1 MGLNLSTSIGKMRLK
16 NPVIVSSGTFGY
28 GEEYEGLIDLKKLG
42 AIVTKSVTLEEKKGN
57 SPPRIV
63 ETSSGILNSIG
74 LENVGLE
81 RFIKEKLVFLKKLKI
96 PVIVSIAAEILEDYV
111 KLAKRLNK
119 EDIAGIELNVSC
131 PNVQSKNN
139 LTFAQNKDEL
149 GKIVKAVRRITDL
162 PLVAK
167 LSPNVTDIKEMAK
180 EAEAGGSDAIS
191 LVNTFLS
198 TAIDIEKR
206 EPVLGNFTGGLSGPA
221 IKPIAL
227 RMVYE
232 VANTVD
238 ISVIG
243 MGGIMNTEDALEFLI
258 CGADAVS
265 IGTANFINPGITLK
279 IIEGIREYMRNH
291 QMKSLNDLIGSLRIK
306 NE

>member
-1 MGLNLSTSIGKMRLK
+1 MGLNLSTSIGKIGLK

-28 GEEYEGLIDLKKLG
+28 GEEYEELIDLKKLG
-42 AIVTKSVTLEEKKGN
+42 AIVTKSVTLEEKRGN
-57 SPPRIV
+57 PPPRIV
-63 ETSSGILNSIG
+63 ETPSGILNSIG

-96 PVIVSIAAEILEDYV
+96 PVIVSIAAETLEDYV

-131 PNVQSKNN
+131 PNVQSKGN

-162 PLVAK
+162 LLITK
-167 LSPNVTDIKEMAK
+167 LSPNVTDIKEIAK

-206 EPVLGNFTGGLSGPA
+206 EPILGNFIGGLSGPA

-243 MGGIMNTEDALEFLI
+243 MGGIMNAEDALEFLI

-279 IIEGIREYMRNH
+279 IIEGIREYMRDH
-291 QMKSLNDLIGSLRIK
+291 QMKSLSDLIGSLRIK

>member
-1 MGLNLSTSIGKMRLK
+1 MGLNLSTSIGKIGLK

-28 GEEYEGLIDLKKLG
+28 GEEYEELIDLKKLG
-42 AIVTKSVTLEEKKGN
+42 AIVTKSVTLEEKRGN
-57 SPPRIV
+57 PPPRIV

-96 PVIVSIAAEILEDYV
+96 PVIVSIAAETLEDYV

-131 PNVQSKNN
+131 PNVKSENN

-162 PLVAK
+162 SLITK
-167 LSPNVTDIKEMAK
+167 LSPNVTDIKEIAK

-206 EPVLGNFTGGLSGPA
+206 EPVLGNFIGGLSGPA

-243 MGGIMNTEDALEFLI
+243 MGGIMNAEDALEFLI
-258 CGADAVS
+258 CGADAISV
-265 IGTANFINPGITLK
+265 GTGNFIDPRITLK
-279 IIEGIREYMRNH
+279 IIEGIREYMRDH
-291 QMKSLNDLIGSLRIK
+291 QMKSLSDLIGSLRIK